1 MKKYASLLSTIVLTI
16 LSLLTLSISSYL
28 LFFYEVEDTVE
39 VGMVDSA
46 VKVYFFGQD
55 PEENIYYVVENDQ
68 NESFEKT
75 GVVRIGLSDPDDPQ
89 FVKNLR
95 ADVIVNSNVDT
106 FIRIAPLEQLTLT
119 YTVNGITREIAL
131 TQDDYFR
138 LNYNFDKFYDNRSVD
153 GYLYFKYKIKKSS
166 TVSIVIPLIKEY
178 FVDEE
183 FFLYEDNYSLQFGF
197 IIETVQ
203 AVDGPLNNWGQS
215 KTPWGEDWSNV
226 WAMNLHIC
234 GNCEYMYDS
243 TIGDESQQI
252 PPFTDF
258 EDLPS
263 DWKCPICE
271 NSKNGFHLL
280 T

>member
-106 FIRIAPLEQLTLT
+106 FIRIAPFEQLTLT

-258 EDLPS
+258 EDLPG

>member
-258 EDLPS
+258 EDLPD

>member
-106 FIRIAPLEQLTLT
+106 FIRIAPFEQLTLT